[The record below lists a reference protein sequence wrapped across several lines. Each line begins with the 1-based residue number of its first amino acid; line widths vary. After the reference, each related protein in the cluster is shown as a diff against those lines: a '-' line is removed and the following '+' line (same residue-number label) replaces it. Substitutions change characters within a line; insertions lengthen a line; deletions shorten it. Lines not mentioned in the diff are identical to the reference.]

1 MRQLVA
7 YLGGRGAADRPRIQ
21 YPSQSFPTLCRDCN
35 GTRLGS
41 QYDPH
46 LVKLA
51 SAFGLWVRSAYKAG
65 LTLPRSF
72 SVRLKPQRVA
82 RSVIGHLLAAEE
94 RRDRTA
100 ELFDA
105 PMLRDLRDYFLDPDA
120 ALPPEYS
127 VYLWPYASDELVIVR
142 AFGLVRPGVHDMII
156 GEVLKFFPL
165 AFWLV
170 SDVPEN
176 LEIPFAKLKLDN
188 AVSLDHEMDLT
199 ITLDQIPPSSW
210 PERPRPDE
218 FVLLTTE
225 RTHIG
230 SPRPRK

>member
-1 MRQLVA
+1 
-7 YLGGRGAADRPRIQ
+7 
-21 YPSQSFPTLCRDCN
+21 
-35 GTRLGS
+35 
-41 QYDPH
+41 
-46 LVKLA
+46 
-51 SAFGLWVRSAYKAG
+51 
-65 LTLPRSF
+65 
-72 SVRLKPQRVA
+72 
-82 RSVIGHLLAAEE
+82 
-94 RRDRTA
+94 
-100 ELFDA
+100 
-105 PMLRDLRDYFLDPDA
+105 
-120 ALPPEYS
+120 
-127 VYLWPYASDELVIVR
+127 
-142 AFGLVRPGVHDMII
+142 MII